1 LISRPTLFGWALV
14 SALAFAASLRADD
27 EPKPKADAPKP
38 PIVVELT
45 LKGSI
50 AEEPSPVG
58 FEGTPITDNLQGL
71 LDRIAKAKADKDVKA
86 LVLRIRTLTI
96 GWARAHELRQAIKS
110 FRDGG
115 KKVYAYLD
123 EVDNK
128 DYYVALAADEIVVPE
143 GGWLLIKGMAAEVTF
158 YKSLFD
164 KLGVKAD
171 WMQVGKYKSYG
182 EPFTRTTMSPA
193 FREEVTELLNDTY
206 AMLVEALA
214 DRKKI
219 SVEAA
224 KAIVDGGPY
233 TPSDAKK
240 AGLIDRVA
248 YDDQLVAEITK
259 SLGVEKVKVD
269 LKYGKAKAEVDYSGF
284 GGFMKMMQALA
295 GESAKKPA
303 SSAPKV
309 AIVYASGA
317 IHVGKSAGGSLLGE
331 ANMGSDTVI
340 KNLKEAE
347 ADKTVKAIVLRVD
360 SPGGSALASDL
371 IWREVTRIE
380 KPIVASMGDVA
391 ASGGYY
397 ISMGADKVFAEPG
410 TITGS
415 IGVTGGKFVL
425 GGLMEKLGVTTDTI
439 TVGKNGTIF
448 SLTSPFSD
456 SEKAALQRLMDDT
469 YKQFVTKA
477 ASGRKVPFDSI
488 DKLAGGRVYTGR
500 QAKKLGL
507 VDELGTVAEAIAAAR
522 TLGGITEGTKSELL
536 ILPKPEGVLESLLGA
551 FGDNDV
557 ASSIKLDALGMG
569 GFVPEAIK
577 PVIAK
582 LNSLSRLLSREPVV
596 VIMPFDLNIH

>member
-1 LISRPTLFGWALV
+1 MRRRNHFWPVACLTLG
-14 SALAFAASLRADD
+14 LAFPAFGDD
-27 EPKPKADAPKP
+27 AKPKPEAPKP
-38 PIVVELT
+38 PIVAELT
-45 LKGSI
+45 IKGSI
-50 AEEPSPVG
+50 TEEPAPVG

-86 LVLRIRTLTI
+86 LLLRIRSLSV
-96 GWARAHELRQAIKS
+96 GWARANELRSAILS
-110 FRDGG
+110 FRESG

-128 DYYVALAADEIVVPE
+128 DFYVACAADEIIVPE
-143 GGWLLIKGMAAEVTF
+143 GGWLLIKGMAAEITF

-193 FREEVTELLNDTY
+193 FREEMTELLNDTY
-206 AMLVEALA
+206 GLLIEGLA
-214 DRKKI
+214 QRKKI
-219 SVEAA
+219 SNDAA
-224 KAIVDGGPY
+224 KAIIDNGPY
-233 TPSDAKK
+233 TPAAAKE

-248 YDDQLVAEITK
+248 YDDQVVTEITK
-259 SLGVEKVKVD
+259 SLGVPTVKLD
-269 LKYGKAKAEVDYSGF
+269 PKYGKVKNEVDFSGF

-295 GESAKKPA
+295 GESAKKPE
-303 SSAPKV
+303 STLPKIAV
-309 AIVYASGA
+309 VYASGS

-340 KNLKEAE
+340 KHLKDAE
-347 ADKTVKAIVLRVD
+347 ADKTVKAIVIRVD

-380 KPIVASMGDVA
+380 KPIIASMGDVA

-397 ISMGADKVFAEPG
+397 ISMGAEKIFAEPG

-425 GGLMEKLGVTTDTI
+425 GGLMEKVGVTTDTI
-439 TVGKNGTIF
+439 SVGKNGNIF
-448 SLTSPFSD
+448 SMTTGFSE
-456 SEKAALQRLMDDT
+456 SEKAAMQRLMDDT

-477 ASGRKVPFDSI
+477 AAGRKVQFDAI

-507 VDELGTVAEAIAAAR
+507 IDELGTLNDAIAAAKKM
-522 TLGGITEGTKSELL
+522 GGISEGTKSELL
-536 ILPKPEGVLESLLGA
+536 IFPKAQGVLESLLGPLE
-551 FGDNDV
+551 DRDV
-557 ASSIKLDALGMG
+557 STQVQNLGI
-569 GFVPEAIK
+569 GFVPEAIR
-577 PVIAK
+577 PDLSK
-582 LNSLSRLLSREPVV
+582 LNSLTKLMSKEPVV
-596 VIMPFDLNIH
+596 LIMPFDLNIR